1 MGRKEA
7 RFRTKSTPTKQKL
20 EVVERASMLEGVP
33 LLLYGEDNNL
43 REVTRCLSNYACLNF
58 GTIGQIV
65 DTMEL
70 PKVSKLTIDNDRY
83 KTDLVYR
90 KEMEL
95 KMASRESARADIK
108 RSSPKLY
115 HGILSLLSADGEEA
129 VRRHASFKEKAE
141 ADKDPLEL
149 WRIVKDTHLVPSNN
163 PDEDAV
169 RSRCRAKLAA
179 IKMWEVESLAQ
190 FKPRYDSTY
199 NAYVD
204 SGNAVPMALDQAM
217 DFLNALDDVRYGEFR
232 RNLLNDKSAKTG
244 TFPQTVE
251 EMYIRAASYLAE
263 TVPSNPSFSAAFG
276 TFGDYRGQSRAGGGG
291 RGGGRGGRGGRGGH
305 GGRGGGGRG
314 AGDRGADK
322 PHEKKRGRN
331 ADGSI
336 TCDLCGELGH
346 IMRNCPTAQ
355 ENEEEE
361 HHDHRPEKKKK
372 KTKRNMVAVKLTN
385 VSLRSKVQR
394 RALATGGDMKL
405 PLHLVVL
412 DSAANFS
419 IFRNHKV
426 LGALKRPDNSD
437 GIYGISGDA
446 MCCAS
451 IAALPGF
458 FDVGV
463 NVKSIANILS
473 LDEVEQMA
481 DVTYVHGV
489 SFTVKTPCLEPIVF
503 KKNKDRL
510 YVSDIRT
517 WKKKSTGVA
526 LATVTQTSI
535 EQDNSAFGRTSD
547 SYGDNTD
554 VLLTPFETARRV
566 RLDEGAVNDV
576 ATAAPVTLV
585 TVAEKRRHYS
595 RRELDGADKAWSLVK
610 SLSHH
615 TKADVIRLIE
625 SGANLSNCEIT
636 SADVRRAYEINGLD
650 VSALKGKRKH
660 RAVGS
665 HVVPILATNKT
676 VQTVYS
682 DPMEVD
688 GLSFLVSVA
697 KPLKLLLTTHI
708 PNLSWKPLGLALT
721 GQLAALLERDYPTDK
736 VVTDRW
742 KALIKLKGKLPGVV
756 VDSVGAGDHVVDAE
770 NIIGTLKDRIRCVK
784 ADLEWPLPKCLV
796 PKLVQYTAG
805 RVNMIPPHGGTSA
818 ECPRVQFLGRKVDLV
833 RELGLSFGDYCE
845 VWDPRG
851 ASNNTNVFRTHSCIA
866 LAPIGND
873 NMSWEFFDVTSE
885 EFIVKSRWDKLPTP
899 SVIIEKM
906 TAISSRPDGGLLRKS
921 DLSRRGAD
929 APVSD
934 SVPVAES
941 QGQAMPA
948 TGVADPDGSTSIQD
962 PVEPSLYN
970 PPPTPDPTLAAGV
983 GVTNTIELSDERP
996 EEEDDNASDANAQP
1010 SSRPSRATKT
1020 AAKERMA
1027 RFAAGRR
1034 TKSYNFHISV
1044 RQGVKTR
1051 GRAAVQS
1058 MKEELKSLFKKEAM
1072 HPVLLK
1078 DLSKTQ
1084 RKKVLRSCMFLKEK
1098 FNSQGSFEKLKSRL
1112 VANGKQQE
1120 RSELEDTASPTVK
1133 LTSVMIMLAVAANLG
1148 MKGSTHDVGT
1158 AYLNADMS
1166 GEEIHM
1172 MLDKVMTELLV
1183 QIKPEYKKFVD
1194 EKRQICMKLDKAL
1207 YGCIQSARLW
1217 YERLKSSLL
1226 DWGYLPHEQDP
1237 CVFTK
1242 QTDSGL
1248 VTLLVH
1254 VDDILCLSKD
1264 SSEHRKFADQL
1275 KNEFKDTKSEL
1286 SDVLSYLGMT
1296 LDFSERNKVK
1306 VSMEGY
1312 IETLLSDYGVSG
1324 AAESPA
1330 TNRLFEVD
1338 SKSPRLDKEEA
1349 EKFHTFSCKLLYL
1362 AARVRSDIS
1371 VATSFLCTRVTRS
1384 SVQDKCKLDRVIR
1397 YLNATKSQCVIF
1409 ESTNSLQVRAY
1420 IDASHATHEDGK
1432 GHMGA
1437 VVTIGLG
1444 PVMTKSIKSKII
1456 AKSSTEDELI
1466 ALSEF
1471 VDKVDGVRDFILSL
1485 GLKTGPAML
1494 DMKERP
1500 AIVYQDNKSTIA
1512 LVKQSALGGKDRKQ
1526 HLKVRRLLVKE
1537 LVDSGKV
1544 CVRYVPTTAMIADI
1558 LTKPLQGNLFRR
1570 LRSAVSNNRLSDGD
1584 TSSSYGGVPVNRV

>member
-7 RFRTKSTPTKQKL
+7 RFRRAVSKSSESKTKLDGP
-20 EVVERASMLEGVP
+20 ERSSMLEGVP
-33 LLLYGEDNNL
+33 LLTYGEDNNL

-58 GTIGQIV
+58 GTVGQII
-65 DTMEL
+65 DTMEQ
-70 PKVSKLTIDNDRY
+70 PKVAKISIDSDRY
-83 KTDLVYR
+83 KADLVYR

-95 KMASRESARADIK
+95 KMASRENARAEIRK
-108 RSSPKLY
+108 SSPKLY

-129 VRRHASFKEKAE
+129 VRRHINFKEKAE
-141 ADKDPLEL
+141 QSKDPLEL

-179 IKMWEVESLAQ
+179 IKMGELESLAQ
-190 FKPRYDSTY
+190 FKPRYESTY
-199 NAYVD
+199 NAYID
-204 SGNAVPMALDQAM
+204 SGNAVPRPLDQAM
-217 DFLNALDDVRYGEFR
+217 DFLNALEEARYGEFR

-251 EMYIRAASYLAE
+251 DMYVRAASYLTEVA
-263 TVPSNPSFSAAFG
+263 PANPSYSAAFG
-276 TFGDYRGQSRAGGGG
+276 AFGDRRGQSQGGG
-291 RGGGRGGRGGRGGH
+291 RSGRKGWQRGREGRGGRGGPGA
-305 GGRGGGGRG
+305 GGRGH
-314 AGDRGADK
+314 DK
-322 PHEKKRGRN
+322 IPSENKRGRN
-331 ADGSI
+331 PHSSL

-355 ENEEEE
+355 EADE
-361 HHDHRPEKKKK
+361 DQPAEKSKNKKI
-372 KTKRNMVAVKLTN
+372 KRGMVAMKLAN
-385 VSLRSKVQR
+385 VSIRSRVQR
-394 RALATGGDMKL
+394 RALASSGDRKL
-405 PLHLVVL
+405 PYHLIVL

-419 IFRNHKV
+419 LFRNHKV
-426 LGALKRPDNSD
+426 LGPLRRPEDTE
-437 GIYGISGDA
+437 GIYGISGEA
-446 MCCAS
+446 MHCAS
-451 IAALPGF
+451 VAVLPGF

-473 LDEVEQMA
+473 LDEVEQIA
-481 DVTYVHGV
+481 DVTYVKGV
-489 SFTVKTPCLEPIVF
+489 SFTVTVPSLEAIVF
-503 KKNKDRL
+503 RKNKDRL

-517 WKKKSTGVA
+517 WKQKQTSVA
-526 LATVTQTSI
+526 LVSI
-535 EQDNSAFGRTSD
+535 EEQCDDQD
-547 SYGDNTD
+547 
-554 VLLTPFETARRV
+554 L
-566 RLDEGAVNDV
+566 V
-576 ATAAPVTLV
+576 AGAAPVNLV
-585 TVAEKRRHYS
+585 TVTEKRRHYS
-595 RRELDGADKAWSLVK
+595 RRELDGADKAWEMVK

-625 SGANLSNCEIT
+625 SGANVSNCDIT
-636 SADVRRAYEINGLD
+636 SADVRRAYDINGQD

-665 HVVPILATNKT
+665 RAVPVNVNQKT

-688 GLSFLVSVA
+688 GLNFLVSVA
-697 KPLKLLLTTHI
+697 KPLKLLLTTHV

-756 VDSVGAGDHVVDAE
+756 VDGVGAGDHVVDAE
-770 NIIGTLKDRIRCVK
+770 NIIGTLKDRLRCVK
-784 ADLEWPLPKCLV
+784 ADLEWPLPLCLV

-818 ECPRVQFLGRKVDLV
+818 ECPRVQFLGRKVDFV
-833 RELGLSFGDYCE
+833 MELGLSFGDYCE

-866 LAPIGND
+866 LAPMGND
-873 NMSWEFFDVTSE
+873 NMSWEFFDVTTE
-885 EFIVKSRWDKLPTP
+885 EFIVKSRWDKIPTP

-906 TAISSRPDGGLLRKS
+906 TAIASRPDKGLRRKS
-921 DLSRRGAD
+921 ELARQSAGA
-929 APVSD
+929 
-934 SVPVAES
+934 SVPVSTPVDES
-941 QGQAMPA
+941 LLNDIAA
-948 TGVADPDGSTSIQD
+948 SEEDNTEKKTVRFD
-962 PVEPSLYN
+962 EPPIVISFH
-970 PPPTPDPTLAAGV
+970 PPPTPDHDLAAGV
-983 GVTNTIELSDERP
+983 EVTSTVEQDDEDTVAV
-996 EEEDDNASDANAQP
+996 EDTASDSNAQP
-1010 SSRPSRATKT
+1010 SARPGRATKT
-1020 AAKERMA
+1020 VAKQRMA
-1027 RFAAGRR
+1027 RFVAGGRR
-1034 TKSYNFHISV
+1034 RAYNFHITV

-1058 MKEELKSLFKKEAM
+1058 MREELKSLIKKEAM

-1098 FNSQGSFEKLKSRL
+1098 FNSLGDFEKLKSRL

-1120 RSELEDTASPTVK
+1120 RSELEDTSSPTVK
-1133 LTSVMIMLAVAANLG
+1133 LVSVMIMLAVAAHLG

-1166 GEEIHM
+1166 GEEVHM
-1172 MLDKVMTELLV
+1172 MLDRVMTELLT
-1183 QIKPEYKKFVD
+1183 QIKPEYTKFVD
-1194 EKRQICMKLDKAL
+1194 DKGQICMKLDKAL

-1226 DWGYLPHEQDP
+1226 EWGYVTHEQDP

-1242 QTDSGL
+1242 QADSGL

-1264 SSEHRKFADQL
+1264 ASEHSKFADQL
-1275 KNEFKDTKSEL
+1275 KDEFKDTKSDL
-1286 SDVLSYLGMT
+1286 SDVQSYLGMT
-1296 LDFSERNKVK
+1296 LDFSQPGKIK

-1324 AAESPA
+1324 SAESPA
-1330 TNRLFEVD
+1330 TNRLFQID
-1338 SKSPRLDKEEA
+1338 RKSPALDA
-1349 EKFHTFSCKLLYL
+1349 EQAERFHTFSCKLLYL

-1384 SVQDKCKLDRVIR
+1384 TEQDRCKLDRVIR
-1397 YLNATKSQCVIF
+1397 YLNTTKSQCIIF
-1409 ESTNSLQVRAY
+1409 ESTGSLQVRAY

-1437 VVTIGLG
+1437 VVSIGLG

-1471 VDKVDGVRDFILSL
+1471 VDKVDGIRDFILSL
-1485 GLKTGPAML
+1485 GLKTGPAEL
-1494 DMKERP
+1494 DLKERP
-1500 AIVYQDNKSTIA
+1500 ATVYQDNKSTIA
-1512 LVKQSALGGKDRKQ
+1512 LVKQSAIGGKDRKQ

-1558 LTKPLQGNLFRR
+1558 LTKPLQGNLFKR
-1570 LRSAVSNNRLSDGD
+1570 LRSAVSNNRLSDD
-1584 TSSSYGGVPVNRV
+1584 DASSSYGGVPVNRV